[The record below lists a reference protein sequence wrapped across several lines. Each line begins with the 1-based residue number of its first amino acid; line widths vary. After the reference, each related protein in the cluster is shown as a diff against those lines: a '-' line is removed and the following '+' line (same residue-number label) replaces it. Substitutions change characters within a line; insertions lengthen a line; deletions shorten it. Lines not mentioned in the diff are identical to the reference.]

1 MALLW
6 LAVGT
11 GAGVEYRLW
20 EVARHWPT
28 MEQRVEQH
36 AASALNAALDGVV
49 GEGEAAVRGV
59 AQAVGAGAGTPAA
72 APLFRR
78 LESVRRTTGVSAVAV
93 FDARGAP
100 IAWAGE
106 HRGAIPRAVARG
118 ESRYVFHEGPLFRYV
133 YFVQTLPQGRTAAA
147 AVLLDSSLP
156 QGGDAP
162 SFATRFARTHGATPV
177 FTLPERALGPTIW
190 DWSTDRPI
198 LSVSFGTITQQNWWD
213 RVVRRGR
220 LGTAAA
226 WLGALVL
233 LSFGWYRSRM
243 RAPGVPVALGTAS
256 LLVAPL
262 GATLGADALFSP
274 LQFVLPLPWD
284 VPLGAFLFL
293 LAGVA
298 VWVLTRLGGAREK
311 RPAVPWWV
319 QAPVSGLVAAMA
331 LEVVRRSAAGGLLAG
346 RAAGGFALELATTLL
361 LAIPFFVL
369 FRFRR
374 GAAGG
379 RARVTLLV
387 GALVV
392 AVTLGVARVVFWD
405 PASPLPWWASLAWG
419 APFAFLAASLPTA
432 PARFEPLRSWL
443 VAGGFAAI
451 VALSGLWVMHEG
463 AKLRSAERELARL
476 GTETDPYLDFLL
488 RQFSQWAVHL
498 DQAGEQGVNLLYH
511 GWVASGLARE
521 GYEARLTIWRAGQP
535 ESELRLTDLTEMPSV
550 VPVEVTRAAG
560 SSAPV
565 VEHFTDVKGL
575 HYLLL
580 APLPDGRTISVA
592 VPPRSQLGGATPLAR
607 FLQSDADADAGAG
620 SAVES
625 LYLVPVPDLGSDSLS
640 VTSPSTRPGLVRWIP
655 TGTGWRSEARA
666 HYPDGWRHA
675 HLYVR
680 TSALTLLLARAVLVT
695 VLLLGVLLCFW
706 TLARFLCGES
716 PRILL
721 PRAEWVR
728 SFRGRVTLVLL
739 VFFLVPTG
747 IFGVVAYGAV
757 SREVIRSGTAITRRV
772 LEHAVHELDARVPLE
787 QVGDR
792 IGTDLL
798 LYREGTLFDGA
809 AREVLELGLFDA
821 WLPPDLFLTFS
832 NSEDLERVD
841 ERRLGESDYLVGY
854 RRLNGST
861 VLAAPIPLAA
871 DEISRRQSEFR
882 DVALLMTLLGAGF
895 SVVLSLFVARTLSRP
910 IDELSRAAAAV
921 GSGNLRLRLPQER
934 PDEFGGVYRSFN
946 RMVRR
951 LRHARAALLRETR
964 RTETIVAEAATG
976 VLAIDS
982 QGRVE
987 LVNPRAAEI
996 LGAPLQT
1003 GEPLP
1008 EGGPLLSA
1016 ATGVVRDFL
1025 ASRAG
1030 EAATELE
1037 VDGRIVRFR
1046 LRRFRPAGGARGAVV
1061 ALEDVTSEV
1070 RTARVLAWGEM
1081 ARQVAHEIKNPLTPI
1096 KLAVQHLRRA
1106 FHDRRPD
1113 YGEILDRNV
1122 ESILQ
1127 EIDRLGEIARAFS
1140 RFGTPQP
1147 AEAGLEQVD
1156 VARAV
1161 EETLALY
1168 RGAGDGIHF
1177 HSEIGDAA
1185 GVRALAR
1192 TGELKE
1198 VLVNLLENAR
1208 EAVSE
1213 EGEIAISLRECPRD
1227 DHRIELVVA
1236 DTGEG
1241 IDPELLPR
1249 IFDPHFSTRTRG
1261 TGLGL
1266 AIVRRMVESW
1276 GGEISADSRP
1286 GAGTR
1291 MRIVLLE
1298 ANGASE

>member
-1 MALLW
+1 
-6 LAVGT
+6 
-11 GAGVEYRLW
+11 
-20 EVARHWPT
+20 
-28 MEQRVEQH
+28 
-36 AASALNAALDGVV
+36 
-49 GEGEAAVRGV
+49 
-59 AQAVGAGAGTPAA
+59 
-72 APLFRR
+72 
-78 LESVRRTTGVSAVAV
+78 
-93 FDARGAP
+93 
-100 IAWAGE
+100 
-106 HRGAIPRAVARG
+106 
-118 ESRYVFHEGPLFRYV
+118 
-133 YFVQTLPQGRTAAA
+133 
-147 AVLLDSSLP
+147 
-156 QGGDAP
+156 
-162 SFATRFARTHGATPV
+162 
-177 FTLPERALGPTIW
+177 
-190 DWSTDRPI
+190 
-198 LSVSFGTITQQNWWD
+198 VSFGTITQQNWWD
-213 RVVRRGR
+213 RVVQRGR
-220 LGTAAA
+220 LGMAAA
-226 WLGALVL
+226 GLGALVL

-243 RAPGVPVALGTAS
+243 RAPGLPVALGTAS

-262 GATLGADALFSP
+262 GAILGADALFSP

-284 VPLGAFLFL
+284 VPLGAFLIL

-311 RPAVPWWV
+311 RPPVPWWV
-319 QAPVSGLVAAMA
+319 QAPASGLVAALA
-331 LEVVRRSAAGGLLAG
+331 LEVVRRSATGGLLAE
-346 RAAGGFALELATTLL
+346 RPAGGFTLELATTLL
-361 LAIPFFVL
+361 LAVPL
-369 FRFRR
+369 FTLLRFRS
-374 GAAGG
+374 GTPG
-379 RARVTLLV
+379 RRVRISLLAT
-387 GALVV
+387 ALVTAV
-392 AVTLGVARVVFWD
+392 ALGIARVVFWD
-405 PASPLPWWASLAWG
+405 PAAPLPWWVSLAWG
-419 APFAFLAASLPTA
+419 APFALLAASLPTA

-443 VAGGFAAI
+443 LAGGFAAV

-488 RQFSQWAVHL
+488 RQFSQWEVHL
-498 DQAGEQGVNLLYH
+498 DRTGEQGVNLLYH

-521 GYEARLTIWRAGQP
+521 GSEARLTIWRAGQP
-535 ESELRLTDLTEMPSV
+535 ESELRLTDVTEMPSI
-550 VPVEVTRAAG
+550 VPREVARAAG
-560 SSAPV
+560 SRAPV
-565 VEHFTDVKGL
+565 VEHFTEIEGL

-580 APLPDGRTISVA
+580 TPLPDGRVISVA
-592 VPPRSQLGGATPLAR
+592 VPPRSQLSGATPLAR
-607 FLQSDADADAGAG
+607 FLRSDEGTDANGG

-625 LYLVPVPDLGSDSLS
+625 LYLVPVTDAGGDSLS
-640 VTSPSTRPGLVRWIP
+640 AMAASARPRPVRWLP
-655 TGTGWRSEARA
+655 TETGWRSEARA

-675 HLYVR
+675 HLFVR
-680 TSALTLLLARAVLVT
+680 TSTLSLLLARAVLVT
-695 VLLLGVLLCFW
+695 GLLLGVLLGLW
-706 TLARFLCGES
+706 AVARFLCGES

-721 PRAEWVR
+721 PRAEWLR
-728 SFRGRVTLVLL
+728 SFRGRVTLALL
-739 VFFLVPTG
+739 VFFLIPTG
-747 IFGVVAYGAV
+747 IFGAVAYGAV
-757 SREVIRSGTAITRRV
+757 SREVIRSATAITRRV
-772 LEHAVHELDARVPLE
+772 LEHAVHELDALVPLE

-798 LYREGTLFDGA
+798 LYRDGTLSDGA

-832 NSEDLERVD
+832 SSEDLERVD

-882 DVALLMTLLGAGF
+882 DIALLMALLGAGF
-895 SVVLSLFVARTLSRP
+895 SVGLSLLVARTLSRP

-1008 EGGPLLSA
+1008 EGGSLLSA
-1016 ATGVVRDFL
+1016 ATALVREFL
-1025 ASRAG
+1025 ASSAG

-1106 FHDRRPD
+1106 FHDGRPD

-1147 AEAGLEQVD
+1147 AEAGLERVD
-1156 VARAV
+1156 VAQAV

-1177 HSEIGDAA
+1177 RSDLQDAGDLQ
-1185 GVRALAR
+1185 ALAR
-1192 TGELKE
+1192 AGELKE

-1208 EAVSE
+1208 EAVAG
-1213 EGEIAISLRECPRD
+1213 EGEIAISLRDCPRER
-1227 DHRIELVVA
+1227 RIELVVS

-1276 GGEISADSRP
+1276 GGEISVDSQP

-1291 MRIVLLE
+1291 MRILLVE
-1298 ANGASE
+1298 ADGNAA